1 MLRHIARLLAV
12 LCLGVPSLRAEDSL
26 PPLVDGKAPQNLDEL
41 WGTYDPRK
49 EPLETTVVREWKE
62 GEVTCRYVVF
72 TIGTFKGKVS
82 RIAAFYAFP
91 TGTKEKLPGLLD
103 LHGGGQKASLTVVIF
118 AAQNG
123 YAGLSINWGGNPM
136 EGAKEGEPNTDW
148 GALDATQKH
157 NDHYGTM
164 KPDAKTLDV
173 VESPRN
179 NNWFL
184 LVLAARRGLTFL
196 EQQPEV
202 NAQRLGVTGHSMGG
216 KLTADLAGIDA
227 RVKAAVPSCGGC
239 GSAPGK
245 ISGMPGSGMRN
256 EESALHLG
264 TIDDC
269 AYIPRIRC
277 PILYLSPTNDFAG
290 PLDNMAENWKQI
302 GSQEVRYAI
311 SPHFN
316 HRHVAEF
323 SVTQYL
329 WFEQHLKGGPAL
341 PKTPAIE
348 LKLDAPGGVPVAMF
362 RPDRPG
368 EATRACIC
376 YSVDPH
382 VLTRFWRDAQAR
394 REGDAWVARCPVM
407 SPDQPLFVMASVY
420 YPLRKTFKGYQ
431 WISFSHIK
439 EFAISSTMVP
449 RLPADLKQAGVKATD
464 AVETT
469 LDDFSR
475 EWQDWYRLEWANP
488 NVWHAATRKV
498 KDPKWRGPDGSALAV
513 DVLSPA
519 DVTLVVNV
527 RQNDWGAFPQQPS
540 GEYAASQ
547 ALKGSPDWQTVTF
560 RLEDFLPCN
569 DRTQGPLSNWRTLT
583 ELALCGTAEV
593 VKDGAKVRLG
603 DRRWPEPRRFRNLRW
618 VGGQR
623 AAEAGATGAGTLTP
637 QQLEGQIQKA
647 IKESTDQE
655 KRERKRK

>member
-1 MLRHIARLLAV
+1 M
-12 LCLGVPSLRAEDSL
+12 SL
-26 PPLVDGKAPQNLDEL
+26 
-41 WGTYDPRK
+41 
-49 EPLETTVVREWKE
+49 
-62 GEVTCRYVVF
+62 
-72 TIGTFKGKVS
+72 
-82 RIAAFYAFP
+82 
-91 TGTKEKLPGLLD
+91 
-103 LHGGGQKASLTVVIF
+103 
-118 AAQNG
+118 
-123 YAGLSINWGGNPM
+123 
-136 EGAKEGEPNTDW
+136 
-148 GALDATQKH
+148 
-157 NDHYGTM
+157 
-164 KPDAKTLDV
+164 
-173 VESPRN
+173 
-179 NNWFL
+179 
-184 LVLAARRGLTFL
+184 
-196 EQQPEV
+196 
-202 NAQRLGVTGHSMGG
+202 
-216 KLTADLAGIDA
+216 
-227 RVKAAVPSCGGC
+227 
-239 GSAPGK
+239 
-245 ISGMPGSGMRN
+245 
-256 EESALHLG
+256 
-264 TIDDC
+264 
-269 AYIPRIRC
+269 
-277 PILYLSPTNDFAG
+277 
-290 PLDNMAENWKQI
+290 
-302 GSQEVRYAI
+302 
-311 SPHFN
+311 
-316 HRHVAEF
+316 
-323 SVTQYL
+323 
-329 WFEQHLKGGPAL
+329 
-341 PKTPAIE
+341 
-348 LKLDAPGGVPVAMF
+348 
-362 RPDRPG
+362 
-368 EATRACIC
+368 
-376 YSVDPH
+376 
-382 VLTRFWRDAQAR
+382 
-394 REGDAWVARCPVM
+394 
-407 SPDQPLFVMASVY
+407 DQPLFVMASVY

-449 RLPADLKQAGVKATD
+449 RLPVDLKQAGVKATD